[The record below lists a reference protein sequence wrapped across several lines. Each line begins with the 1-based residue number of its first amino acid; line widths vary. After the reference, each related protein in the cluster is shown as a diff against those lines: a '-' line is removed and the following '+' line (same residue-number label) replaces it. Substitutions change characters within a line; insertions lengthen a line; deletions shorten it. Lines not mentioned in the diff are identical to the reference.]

1 MSDHNN
7 IYNIMGKL
15 NALTPVEQPKQE
27 TKAIYESVEARGSV
41 LEGVKKVQANLQQKY
56 DQDMAKAPDDFRSM
70 VHNPNPDKYGKV
82 KFDKTSTK
90 SAYLN
95 KLKGVA
101 EGHDTAE
108 DYQAKAQWL
117 QHTHHMRPDEA
128 MERAYYDTD
137 PGTWEGSPWEDDYQ
151 QGVAENRE
159 TQKTKTGTI
168 YKGGKYGTSHDAGE
182 EDSPKKKKEKSN
194 SGSGAKSSMPKGDIF
209 GRTTG
214 SVPKGEKGTS
224 VKGAGTSDK
233 TRNKQADDAFD
244 RDEKTLKEKAVSTAQ
259 QKFMGMVHATQKGGK
274 APSNAVAKAAS
285 GMTKKAATDYA
296 STKHKGLPAHVK
308 ESKIAFAK
316 ALLEHANFNLK
327 KMMQEADM
335 TADEMLECISQDIDA
350 YKDTGDMS
358 PRLHAFMEVHKH
370 IKGLEEASKPD
381 AFAPHYTS
389 PEELSP
395 TKKPG
400 IVQRAVN
407 ALKGPSDD
415 ELLANLEQDVQ
426 PKHELDE
433 LARLAGLPVKENPND
448 VLDPADPKDAVL
460 DPSMMEP
467 GDSDLG
473 DEVDEDGIDG
483 KLSQDGTMM
492 KFGEDETGPVQMYQE
507 STSLEDIARLSGIFQ
522 EGKDYGDASFNEP
535 PVYDNTPDEQIQG
548 EEVLLHGG
556 DGEVAGQEK
565 KMNKDGAARFSDN
578 PLAMKEDKELL
589 KPAAEFNYVEE
600 MGRDLMKAYQGIK
613 TK

>member
-27 TKAIYESVEARGSV
+27 TKAIYESVEARGSI
-41 LEGVKKVQANLQQKY
+41 LEGVKTVESKLSEKY
-56 DQDMAKAPDDFRSM
+56 MGFKAVEKAAKAGGAE
-70 VHNPNPDKYGKV
+70 NPAAVAAEAGRKKYGKEAFQ
-82 KFDKTSTK
+82 KAAASGEKMGEDYQSM
-90 SAYLN
+90 
-95 KLKGVA
+95 GIGME

-117 QHTHHMRPDEA
+117 QQAHHMRPDEA

-151 QGVAENRE
+151 QGVAEERE

-182 EDSPKKKKEKSN
+182 EDTPKKKKEKSN

-214 SVPKGEKGTS
+214 DAPKGEKGTS

-244 RDEKTLKEKAVSTAQ
+244 RDEKTLKEKAP
-259 QKFMGMVHATQKGGK
+259 KGWEGTVK
-274 APSNAVAKAAS
+274 AMK
-285 GMTKKAATDYA
+285 
-296 STKHKGLPAHVK
+296 KHKEIDNPWALANSMKNKGYKSHVK
-308 ESKIAFAK
+308 ESKIASAK
-316 ALLEHANFNLK
+316 ALLEHANLNLK
-327 KMMQEADM
+327 KMMDEANM
-335 TADEMLECISQDIDA
+335 TADEMLECISQDIHA

-370 IKGLEEASKPD
+370 IKALEEASKPD
-381 AFAPHYTS
+381 ALAPHYTS
-389 PEELSP
+389 PEEISP

-407 ALKGPSDD
+407 ALKGPGDD

-426 PKHELDE
+426 PRHELDE

-448 VLDPADPKDAVL
+448 VLDPADPKDNVL

-522 EGKDYGDASFNEP
+522 EGKDYGDTSFNEP
-535 PVYDNTPDEQIQG
+535 PVYDNTPNEQIQG